1 MAIGAPPTEPSTP
14 PARAAVSPAARRILL
29 IAAGLFVVHLLAG
42 AVLVPWVVRTQVPR
56 LAAARLQREATL
68 AGVRFNPY
76 TLKATLV
83 GLDLKDRDGTPLLTF
98 DTLVVDLSA
107 ASLVRRATM
116 LDEFRLVRPRG
127 VFRLLADG
135 SPAIADLLAADS
147 TARTASTGLPR
158 FVVAHA
164 EVRDGEFD
172 FIDES
177 RTPRYQEPFKDL
189 DLALERISTLPREDG
204 THLLTA
210 QFSTG
215 ARVRWT
221 GKEAFQPLRLDGTLV
236 VDSALVPRWSEVVAG
251 TLPFQLTEGRLGLT
265 LPYHVEQDSA
275 GAFVATLDGAEATV
289 RGIAGRPRGGE
300 TDWLRLGGLA
310 ASGMTVRW
318 PQRTATVQRV
328 SVTTP
333 WLLATRD
340 ADGTLNWQT
349 LMARLPATDRGAAS
363 EGPPWSVRLDSVVVT
378 GGEVQL
384 EDRTVDPALALAV
397 TAIDLRLADASTDS
411 TAPVGVA
418 ASATVGE
425 KAKLALAGR
434 VARAPLAGQLD
445 VKVDGADLRLVQ
457 RYLGP
462 AAPVQIASGSAS
474 VKGALTLKP
483 GRPRAAFAGS
493 ASMSA
498 LAVRDST
505 GDPLLSWSSAQVEGL
520 RYSMTPDLLRIRRIR
535 FDRPFARIAISA
547 QNEINLMQIAARLPV
562 DTTAQS
568 SLPYEVGE
576 MLFTRAEIDFSDQS
590 LILPFRTTI
599 DSATA
604 TIRDVAS
611 FGGTPGSLELEGL
624 VDRDGLARASGSL
637 HVADPFA
644 ATDVRMEFRNLD
656 LSHFTPYSAQF
667 AGYAIKSGRLDLDM
681 HYRVLERQLD
691 ADHHIV
697 AKDLALGE
705 KVEGGESPGFLVKV
719 AISLMKDKNGRI
731 TLDVPVTG
739 SVDDPQF
746 SYRGI
751 VWKAMKQML
760 GKVATAPFRFLG
772 KLLGI
777 GGDAP
782 ELVDFDPGRSDL
794 IPPER
799 EKMDSLAAELGR
811 KPELVLRIEGRYDSI
826 SDAAALREAK
836 LEALLA
842 QRRDSMFTGKKQG
855 DTSSTALGRTL
866 ESLYVDLF
874 SQPALDSLRDSL
886 KVVLAADTVKRR
898 KPRGGYEAPVY
909 FTELRER
916 MLGRQ
921 EVAPD
926 ELVRLGRA
934 RAASIV
940 AALATA
946 GLADSSRME
955 VLEPSPVKKKKEG
968 SPRIASELA
977 MDAK

>member
-1 MAIGAPPTEPSTP
+1 MFSPTVR
-14 PARAAVSPAARRILL
+14 RAVLW
-29 IAAGLFVVHLLAG
+29 AAGLFAVHLLVG
-42 AVLVPWVVRTQVPR
+42 AVLVPWLVRSQVPK
-56 LAAARLQREATL
+56 LAAARLHRPATL

-107 ASLVRRATM
+107 GSLFRRATV
-116 LDEFRLVRPRG
+116 LDEFRLVKPRG
-127 VFRLLADG
+127 VIRLLADG
-135 SPAIADLLAADS
+135 SPAIADLLATDS
-147 TARTASTGLPR
+147 TTRAQSAGLPR
-158 FVVAHA
+158 FVVEHA

-177 RTPRYQEPFKDL
+177 RTPRYEEPFTDL
-189 DLALERISTLPREDG
+189 DLALERISTLPQEDG

-210 QFSTG
+210 EFSTG
-215 ARVRWT
+215 ARIRWK
-221 GKEAFQPLRLDGTLV
+221 GKEAFQPLRLDGTLD
-236 VDSALVPRWSEVVAG
+236 VDSALAPRWSEVFAG
-251 TLPFQLTEGRLGLT
+251 TLPIQLTQGRLGLS

-275 GAFVATLDGAEATV
+275 GAFMVTLPGAGATLRAVA
-289 RGIAGRPRGGE
+289 ARPRGGE
-300 TDWLRLGGLA
+300 ADWFRMGELQ

-318 PQRTATVQRV
+318 PQRTASIERV
-328 SVTTP
+328 SVASP
-333 WLLATRD
+333 WMLATRER
-340 ADGTLNWQT
+340 DGTLNWQA
-349 LMARLPATDRGAAS
+349 LMARMPAADSGASA
-363 EGPPWSVRLDSVVVT
+363 EGPPWSVRVDSVVIT
-378 GGEVQL
+378 GGEVQV
-384 EDRTVDPALALAV
+384 EDRTVDPTLTLAV
-397 TAIDLRLADASTDS
+397 TALDARFADVTTDS
-411 TAPVGVA
+411 TKPVGVA
-418 ASATVGE
+418 VSASVGE
-425 KAKLALAGR
+425 KTKVAVGGS
-434 VARAPLAGQLD
+434 VARAPLAGALD
-445 VKVDGADLRLVQ
+445 VKVDGLDLRLAQ

-462 AAPVQIASGSAS
+462 AAPVLIASGSAS
-474 VKGALTLKP
+474 ARGKLTLKP
-483 GRPRAAFAGS
+483 GRPRTTFDGS
-493 ASMSA
+493 ASVTAM
-498 LAVRDST
+498 AVRDSA
-505 GDPLLSWSSAQVEGL
+505 GDPLLSWRSAQIDGI
-520 RYSMTPDLLRIRRIR
+520 RYSLTPDLLRIRRMR
-535 FDRPFARIAISA
+535 FDQPFARIAISR
-547 QNEINLMQIAARLPV
+547 ERELNLMQIAARLPF
-562 DTTAQS
+562 DTTSQS
-568 SLPYEVGE
+568 SLPYEIGE
-576 MLFTRAEIDFSDQS
+576 MLFADAVIDFSDQS

-644 ATDVRMEFRNLD
+644 ATDVKMEFRNLD

-681 HYRVLERQLD
+681 RYRVLERQLD

-697 AKDLALGE
+697 AKDLVLGD

-719 AISLMKDKNGRI
+719 AISLMKDKDGRI

-811 KPELVLRIEGRYDSI
+811 KPDLVLKIEGRYDSI

-836 LEALLA
+836 LEALLT
-842 QRRDSMFTGKKQG
+842 QRRDSMFAGKKQG

-866 ESLYVDLF
+866 ESLYADIF

-886 KVVLAADTVKRR
+886 KAVVASDTVKRR
-898 KPRGGYEAPVY
+898 KPRGGYETPAY
-909 FTELRER
+909 FTQLRER
-916 MLGRQ
+916 MLLRQ
-921 EVAPD
+921 EVPPD
-926 ELVRLGRA
+926 ELVQLARA
-934 RAASIV
+934 RATSIV
-940 AALATA
+940 AALASA

-968 SPRIASELA
+968 SPRISSELA

>member
-1 MAIGAPPTEPSTP
+1 V
-14 PARAAVSPAARRILL
+14 VSPLARRVLL
-29 IAAGLFVVHLLAG
+29 FAAGLFVLHLLAG
-42 AVLVPWVVRTQVPR
+42 AVLAPWIIRTQVPR
-56 LAAARLQREATL
+56 LAASRLHRPATL
-68 AGVRFNPY
+68 ARVRFNPY

-107 ASLVRRATM
+107 GSLVRRATV
-116 LDEFRLVRPRG
+116 LDEFRLVKPHG
-127 VFRLLADG
+127 VIRLLADG

-147 TARTASTGLPR
+147 TARVKSAGLPR
-158 FVVAHA
+158 FVVEHA

-172 FIDES
+172 FVDES
-177 RTPRYQEPFKDL
+177 RTPRYEEPFKDL
-189 DLALERISTLPREDG
+189 DLALERISTLPQEDG

-210 QFSTG
+210 EFSTG
-215 ARVRWT
+215 ARVRWQ
-221 GKEAFQPLRLDGTLV
+221 GKEAFQPLRLDGTLDI
-236 VDSALVPRWSEVVAG
+236 DSALATRWSEVFAG
-251 TLPFQLTEGRLGLT
+251 TLPIQLTEGRLGLT

-275 GAFVATLDGAEATV
+275 GAFVVTLPGAGATLRAVA
-289 RGIAGRPRGGE
+289 ARPRGGE
-300 TDWLRLGGLA
+300 VDWLRVGELQ
-310 ASGMTVRW
+310 ASGMTLHW
-318 PQRTATVQRV
+318 PQRTATIGRV
-328 SVTTP
+328 SVASP
-333 WLLATRD
+333 WVLATREK
-340 ADGTLNWQT
+340 DGTLNWQS
-349 LMARLPATDRGAAS
+349 LMARLPAADSAAS
-363 EGPPWSVRLDSVVVT
+363 ADAPPWSVRVDSVVVT
-378 GGEVQL
+378 DGEVQAM
-384 EDRTVDPALALAV
+384 DRTVNPALTLAV
-397 TAIDLRLADASTDS
+397 TAIDARFADVSTDS
-411 TAPVGVA
+411 TQPVGVA
-418 ASATVGE
+418 VSASVGK
-425 KAKLALAGR
+425 KAKVALSGR
-434 VARAPLAGQLD
+434 VVPAPLAGVLD
-445 VKVDGADLRLVQ
+445 VKADGFDLRLAQ

-462 AAPVQIASGSAS
+462 AAPVQIASGAAS
-474 VKGALTLKP
+474 VQGKLTLKS
-483 GRPRAAFAGS
+483 GRPRTTFDGNSSVTA
-493 ASMSA
+493 MM
-498 LAVRDST
+498 VRDSA
-505 GDPLLSWSSAQVEGL
+505 GDPLLSWQRLQVSGI
-520 RYSMTPDLLRIRRIR
+520 RYSVAPDLLRIRRMS
-535 FDRPFARIAISA
+535 FDRPFARIAISRE
-547 QNEINLMQIAARLPV
+547 NEFNLMQIAARLPF
-562 DTTAQS
+562 DTASQS
-568 SLPYEVGE
+568 ALPYEIGE
-576 MLFTRAEIDFSDQS
+576 MRFTRAQIDFSDLS
-590 LILPFRTTI
+590 LILPFRTLI

-637 HVADPFA
+637 HMADPFA

-681 HYRVLERQLD
+681 RYRVLERQLE

-697 AKDLALGE
+697 AKDLKLGD

-719 AISLMKDKNGRI
+719 AISLMKDKDGRI

-760 GKVATAPFRFLG
+760 GKIATAPFRFLG

-811 KPELVLRIEGRYDSI
+811 KPELVLKIEGRYDSI
-826 SDAAALREAK
+826 SDAAAIREAK

-842 QRRDSMFTGKKQG
+842 QRRDSMFAGKKQG

-866 ESLYVDLF
+866 ESLYADMF
-874 SQPALDSLRDSL
+874 SRPALDSLRDSL
-886 KVVLAADTVKRR
+886 KTVIASDTVKRR
-898 KPRGGYEAPVY
+898 KPRGGYETPTY

-916 MLGRQ
+916 MLVRQ
-921 EVAPD
+921 EVGPD
-926 ELVRLGRA
+926 ELVQLGRA

-946 GLADSSRME
+946 GLTDSSRME
-955 VLEPSPVKKKKEG
+955 VAEPTPVKKKKEG
-968 SPRIASELA
+968 SPRISSELA